1 MVDNYFKI
9 KKGLVVYGD
18 TGLLFSAGLDNTIKI
33 GEPSRETLI
42 SIGANLFVKEVL
54 ENNLNNKLLS
64 IDNSGKIFFT
74 NKGTLGFVSRTGNI
88 NETINGEKIFTDPL
102 EVSIPSNGTYL
113 KVGST
118 SSGELN
124 FYTSSSVSGVIGAKH
139 TISAISTNG
148 EIAFATASNERYLID
163 RFGNHDFKSGNMVT
177 IGNVTANNFIGNLNG
192 QINTSFAGN
201 NTIVS
206 RNGNGDIRARLFRS
220 EFGSTNPTIGFIM
233 TQIDTGS
240 NNFIRPSTPAQFR
253 DSVTDGNYLSV
264 SGGILD
270 GGTNTTLTL
279 RSNDTGISTI
289 NLIGDSQGSGM
300 FYAGQSS
307 SYGGGLEY
315 NGDGSSTT
323 GSGQDN
329 VTLFRR
335 NNNIDYWTARNS
347 VSTND
352 WEFRGDVTAKNYF
365 DGSDKR
371 LKTDIK
377 KISKSVYSY
386 ELKTQPGITVY
397 GTIAQEIEKTNP
409 EVVKKPKDGEMMS
422 VNYNSFLSLK
432 LAEQENENKE
442 QNNKIDS
449 LQQQIDELKEL
460 IKNK

>member
-1 MVDNYFKI
+1 
-9 KKGLVVYGD
+9 
-18 TGLLFSAGLDNTIKI
+18 
-33 GEPSRETLI
+33 
-42 SIGANLFVKEVL
+42 
-54 ENNLNNKLLS
+54 
-64 IDNSGKIFFT
+64 
-74 NKGTLGFVSRTGNI
+74 
-88 NETINGEKIFTDPL
+88 
-102 EVSIPSNGTYL
+102 
-113 KVGST
+113 
-118 SSGELN
+118 
-124 FYTSSSVSGVIGAKH
+124 
-139 TISAISTNG
+139 
-148 EIAFATASNERYLID
+148 
-163 RFGNHDFKSGNMVT
+163 
-177 IGNVTANNFIGNLNG
+177 
-192 QINTSFAGN
+192 
-201 NTIVS
+201 
-206 RNGNGDIRARLFRS
+206 
-220 EFGSTNPTIGFIM
+220 M
-233 TQIDTGS
+233 TQINTGS

-289 NLIGDSQGSGM
+289 NLIGDNQGSGM
-300 FYAGQSS
+300 FYAGQNS

-315 NGDGSSTT
+315 NGDNTPSTT
-323 GSGQDN
+323 GSGGDN

-335 NNNIDYWTARNS
+335 NNNTDYWTARNS
-347 VSTND
+347 VTNND